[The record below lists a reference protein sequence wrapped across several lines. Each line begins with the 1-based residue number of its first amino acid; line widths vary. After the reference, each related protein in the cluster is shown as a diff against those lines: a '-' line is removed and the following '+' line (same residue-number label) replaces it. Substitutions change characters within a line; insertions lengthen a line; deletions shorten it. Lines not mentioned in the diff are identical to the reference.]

1 MSTDNLRKLTEIL
14 ERLNDFFLA
23 PICTSHLTNLS
34 KHIQLLNKLSEEIKS
49 ASMFQKRK
57 LKKEFD
63 DTKENL
69 LAIEEKCLN
78 CIFDGILKE
87 LKPRIDKQ
95 IQSLITLHPQT
106 SRLLKGLKFPLTAE
120 IDPISNFID
129 EIQSAQQDVLTDI
142 RKLCQDQYL
151 TNTTKIDTFK
161 DLVTF
166 DLTSYPKTNQ
176 LSSETIDLMKLDELI
191 RIIPLLKKE
200 DEELNKQLST
210 SKTVV
215 QEKLLQMIHEL
226 NSAVQEGNKRGLVI
240 EIINIQEISGLAE
253 KIKTAVTIDE
263 LNQFNT
269 IITQNTLKLSSFF
282 KSEMNRIRADGNN
295 LVASIRNMFPTLT
308 AKWISAPPEISTTP
322 STLSE
327 IVRNYDVMNNWQNQ
341 ILEGIKHVVS
351 LDEITQVTEGALQE
365 GLAISNTLIV
375 NLKELS
381 KEIRESD
388 DVTTAISKL
397 KIFHSYYNEYLSAIK
412 NEISSILNFDAT
424 DVVSSAL
431 ISLKPPTVNFTSDSP
446 SELLTYLRTV
456 NQWKSKLV
464 NVLQETRHSIN
475 DTLAIVSQLQK
486 KGFVTIPSNLESEF
500 KELYNKLET
509 QTDIPQLLNHRR
521 TYDKLYTQV
530 GTLAAASIK
539 DFLRDV
545 TIIQVLEVDGVEKP
559 PFIGDISELEL
570 SDILLRIEE
579 VEAWKESVLTTL
591 RRNVESMNFP
601 LIPGEVPIDLRKE
614 KNHLINQLSSVAA
627 ARNSIAS
634 IRAYFDFINTLNS
647 STGTMIEETRN
658 QISLSEKIDTA
669 SMKYFKETVSTGLM
683 FEMPKDV
690 ELLDYSELL
699 ELWHRL
705 RTYNKKKS
713 ELIQLKCRQ
722 ILSSWLKQYKSLPT
736 QYLSFFNDLFI
747 ILEHAINELNPSL
760 DAESTLNKF
769 EFFIDNSTN
778 KALEALEKL
787 KSQFYN
793 KVVISLPRIIE
804 VMGNV

>member
-1 MSTDNLRKLTEIL
+1 MSSDNYRKLTEIL
-14 ERLNDFFLA
+14 ERLNDFFPA

-34 KHIQLLNKLSEEIKS
+34 KHIQQMNKLSEEIKS
-49 ASMFQKRK
+49 ASMFQKRR

-63 DTKENL
+63 DSTEKIAES
-69 LAIEEKCLN
+69 EEECFN
-78 CIFDGILKE
+78 CIFNAILKE

-95 IQSLITLHPQT
+95 IQSLMTLHPQAL
-106 SRLLKGLKFPLTAE
+106 RPLKGLKFPLTAE
-120 IDPISNFID
+120 IAPINNFID
-129 EIQSAQQDVLTDI
+129 ELQSTQQDVLTDI

-151 TNTTKIDTFK
+151 INTTKVNTFK
-161 DLVTF
+161 DLITF
-166 DLTSYPKTNQ
+166 DLTSIPQTNQ
-176 LSSETIDLMKLDELI
+176 LSSETIDLMKLDELV

-226 NSAVQEGNKRGLVI
+226 NSAIQEGNKRGLVI
-240 EIINIQEISGLAE
+240 DSINFQEISGITE
-253 KIKTAVTIDE
+253 KIQSAGAIDE
-263 LNQFNT
+263 LNQFNA

-282 KSEMNRIRADGNN
+282 KSEMNRIRAEGNN
-295 LVASIRNMFPTLT
+295 LVVSIRNMFPTLT
-308 AKWISAPPEISTTP
+308 AKWISPPPDILTTT

-327 IVRNYDVMNNWQNQ
+327 TVRNYDVMSNWQNQ
-341 ILEGIKHVVS
+341 ILEGIKRVVS
-351 LDEITQVTEGALQE
+351 LDEINQVTEGALQE

-388 DVTTAISKL
+388 HVNTAISKM
-397 KIFHSYYNEYLSAIK
+397 KIFHSYYNEYLKVIK
-412 NEISSILNFDAT
+412 DEIASILNFDAT
-424 DVVSSAL
+424 DAVSSAL
-431 ISLKPPTVNFTSDSP
+431 ISIKPPKVNFESDNP
-446 SELLTYLRTV
+446 SELLMNLRTV

-486 KGFVTIPSNLESEF
+486 KGIVNIPSNLESEF

-509 QTDIPQLLNHRR
+509 QTDIPQLLNYRR
-521 TYDKLYTQV
+521 SYDKLYNQV
-530 GTLAAASIK
+530 GTLAAASLK
-539 DFLRDV
+539 DFLKDV

-559 PFIGDISELEL
+559 PFIGDIDELEL
-570 SDILLRIEE
+570 SDILSRIEK
-579 VEAWKESVLTTL
+579 VEEWKESVITTL
-591 RRNVESMNFP
+591 RRNIESMSFP

-627 ARNSIAS
+627 TRNSIPS

-647 STGTMIEETRN
+647 STGTMIKETRN
-658 QISLSEKIDTA
+658 QISLSEKIDTS
-669 SMKYFKETVSTGLM
+669 SMKYFNEIVGQAPI
-683 FEMPKDV
+683 FQIPKDL
-690 ELLDYSELL
+690 EILDYSELL

-722 ILSSWLKQYKSLPT
+722 ILSNWLKQYKSLPA
-736 QYLSFFNDLFI
+736 QYRPNRGLRVWL
-747 ILEHAINELNPSL
+747 
-760 DAESTLNKF
+760 
-769 EFFIDNSTN
+769 
-778 KALEALEKL
+778 
-787 KSQFYN
+787 
-793 KVVISLPRIIE
+793 
-804 VMGNV
+804 